1 MFKKSKIALFAAAAA
16 AIFTLSGCFC
26 GSSSNP
32 DQNYACLKA
41 INKFN
46 TSMKIA
52 DSDEANKWI
61 NAVLGFFPGCIVY
74 WIGTGLGDIL
84 VFNSI
89 AFWTGSNPLASTTVT
104 DADGVEYQVARNDST
119 LTITNLSTNESA
131 EFSVSENGEAL
142 VIAAK

>member
-1 MFKKSKIALFAAAAA
+1 MFKKSKIALFVAAAAT
-16 AIFTLSGCFC
+16 IFTLTGCFC

-46 TSMKIA
+46 TNMKLA
-52 DSDEANKWI
+52 ESPEANKWI

-74 WIGTGLGDIL
+74 WIGTGLGDII

-89 AFWTGSNPLASTTVT
+89 AFWTGSNPLAATTVT
-104 DADGVEYQVARNDST
+104 DADGVEYQVARSENT
-119 LTITNLSTNESA
+119 LTITNLSTQESA
-131 EFSVSENGEAL
+131 EFAVSEEGEAL
-142 VIAAK
+142 VLAAK